1 MQATSLKPLPMVQEK
16 MILFRVFKREHCHI
30 TKLEGQIDES
40 YCYRATVKEMHKVHK
55 ACYAE
60 YGIILC

>member
-1 MQATSLKPLPMVQEK
+1 